1 MKRRRLLK
9 HPLAELFFRAVESV
23 TTSMSASSACRY
35 QTTAHYFLRYLATHH
50 PEVRSLQQLRRD
62 PHILGWL
69 AELWPRLA
77 KSTRSLHAISLRRL
91 LEELAW
97 THDLPFLLRLL
108 NPDDIPRPDAR
119 LPRPLTPEQD
129 RLIQQ
134 ELLRRNDLASNV
146 LLLLRH
152 TGMRI
157 GECVDLSFGCL
168 RPLGPQQWAVH
179 VPVGKSRTERLVP
192 VDSFVCQ
199 LVHRLRFFRS
209 LDPIEPDGRLLARRN
224 NRAVLLVELR
234 AALVN
239 VLTAAGITARIVPHQ
254 FRHTFATEMLRSG
267 VSLPAL
273 MKLLGHS
280 TPKMTLLYAEI
291 TQTDLQ
297 REFHLARS
305 QPRHLLPPPRA
316 ATSAIGLK
324 PDLTSTLHVLQVA
337 QHVMEMFRRTLAQTS
352 GDSLP
357 VLDRLVNRLTKIT
370 AELRKLA
377 PK

>member
-1 MKRRRLLK
+1 MKRRSPLK
-9 HPLAELFFRAVESV
+9 HPLAELFLRAAESV
-23 TTSMSASSACRY
+23 TTTMSDSTACRY
-35 QTTAHYFLRYLATHH
+35 QTTAHYFLRYLGTHH
-50 PEVRSLQQLRRD
+50 AEVRSLQQLRRD

-97 THDLPFLLRLL
+97 THDLPVLLRLL
-108 NPDDIPRPDAR
+108 NPDDVPRPDAR

-134 ELLRRNDLASNV
+134 ELLRRNDRASNA

-157 GECVDLSFGCL
+157 GECVDLSFDCL
-168 RPLGPQQWAVH
+168 RPLGPQRWALH
-179 VPVGKSRTERLVP
+179 VPLGKLRTERLVP

-234 AALVN
+234 AALVE
-239 VLTAAGITARIVPHQ
+239 VRTAAGITAHIVPHQ

-305 QPRHLLPPPRA
+305 QPRHLVPPPKLTTPASRPQA
-316 ATSAIGLK
+316 DLPGVLHSFQATQ
-324 PDLTSTLHVLQVA
+324 HVL
-337 QHVMEMFRRTLAQTS
+337 EMFRR
-352 GDSLP
+352 SLP
-357 VLDRLVNRLTKIT
+357 DGGDRRILNRLMNRLTKILSH
-370 AELRKLA
+370 LRKLN
-377 PK
+377 PSQE

>member
-1 MKRRRLLK
+1 L
-9 HPLAELFFRAVESV
+9 SDS
-23 TTSMSASSACRY
+23 TTCRY
-35 QTTAHYFLRYLATHH
+35 QTTAHYFLRYLGTHH
-50 PEVRSLQQLRRD
+50 PDVRSLQQLRRD

-69 AELWPRLA
+69 ADLWPRLA

-97 THDLPFLLRLL
+97 TQDLPVLLRLL
-108 NPDDIPRPDAR
+108 YPDDIPRPDAR

-129 RLIQQ
+129 RLIQE

-157 GECVDLSFGCL
+157 GECVDLSIDCL
-168 RPLGPQQWAVH
+168 RPLGPQQWAIH
-179 VPVGKSRTERLVP
+179 VPLGKLKTERMVP

-224 NRAVLLVELR
+224 NRPVLLVELR

-239 VLTAAGITARIVPHQ
+239 VRIAAGITAPIVPHQ

-305 QPRHLLPPPRA
+305 NPRHLVPPPKLSVPPSGPQA
-316 ATSAIGLK
+316 DLPGL
-324 PDLTSTLHVLQVA
+324 LHSLQAA
-337 QHVMEMFRRTLAQTS
+337 QHIVEMFRRN
-352 GDSLP
+352 LP
-357 VLDRLVNRLTKIT
+357 EGEDRRFLGHLMNRLTKIL
-370 AELRKLA
+370 ARVRKFDPAQNRQRLA
-377 PK
+377 G